1 MFDESRL
8 DRIGELARYEL
19 DDVTRDYYKIV
30 DTCYS
35 GIHNCIVGI
44 EAYTG
49 SSSQVQSLQKIIEKS
64 TQISPDYHYRNFLVA
79 AEFYQYSM
87 YRVTDILTA
96 EILSKRPNYTEVR
109 KLRGFSLY
117 ELGKYTQ
124 ARDMLLL
131 YIEENPKD
139 LESIVK
145 LGEIYASL

>member
-1 MFDESRL
+1 L

-64 TQISPDYHYRNFLVA
+64 TQISPDYHYRNFLVV

-87 YRVTDILTA
+87 YRVTDILAA

-109 KLRGFSLY
+109 KLR
-117 ELGKYTQ
+117 
-124 ARDMLLL
+124 
-131 YIEENPKD
+131 
-139 LESIVK
+139 
-145 LGEIYASL
+145 